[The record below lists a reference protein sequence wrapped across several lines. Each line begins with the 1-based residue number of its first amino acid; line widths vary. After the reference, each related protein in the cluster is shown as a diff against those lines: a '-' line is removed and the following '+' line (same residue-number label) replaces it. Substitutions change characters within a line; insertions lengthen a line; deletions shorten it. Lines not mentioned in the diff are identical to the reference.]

1 MTYLEFIDVEDY
13 IRHLQENT
21 FTLRLTTRAEI
32 TTTAGER
39 DKHGVCIV
47 TFNAVLTEQFEDHIA
62 VCAITL
68 VQTTN
73 FHLQVEKE
81 TLAAQVRERFDKI
94 CAMLGE
100 RGLTVERGKW
110 TIEPPAYLR

>member
-21 FTLRLTTRAEI
+21 FTPRLTTRAEI
-32 TTTAGER
+32 TS
-39 DKHGVCIV
+39 KHGVCIV
-47 TFNAVLTEQFEDHIA
+47 TFNAVLTRQFENHIA
-62 VCAITL
+62 VCAIPL
-68 VQTTN
+68 LQTTN
-73 FHLQVEKE
+73 LRLQTEMDALRAKVHES
-81 TLAAQVRERFDKI
+81 FDKV
-94 CAMLGE
+94 CAMLKE